1 MCVKIGLWGKVG
13 GMPEKKLMYH
23 GCSRMGGPR
32 AWKEMQK
39 KQQEFQGGWDQEEQ
53 TNNHGSD
60 EEDGEAGN
68 VEKRDIYAEYDIDE
82 ETENEKSQR
91 ARGAGDTGELPG
103 QEDVSLQRPSC
114 SCEIG

>member
-1 MCVKIGLWGKVG
+1 
-13 GMPEKKLMYH
+13 
-23 GCSRMGGPR
+23 
-32 AWKEMQK
+32 MQK

-82 ETENEKSQR
+82 ETENENSQR

-103 QEDVSLQRPSC
+103 QEDVSLRERRPSC
-114 SCEIG
+114 NCEIG